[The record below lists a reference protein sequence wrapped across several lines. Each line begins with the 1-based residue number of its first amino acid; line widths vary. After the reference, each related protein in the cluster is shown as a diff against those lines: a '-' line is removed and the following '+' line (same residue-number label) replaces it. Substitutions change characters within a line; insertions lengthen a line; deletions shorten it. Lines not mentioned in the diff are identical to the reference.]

1 VYTGKKWW
9 FTPVPHG
16 KQGARLPEKFRGIFE
31 KKQVVCVEYD
41 DIRGDE
47 EREIF
52 KVMAFPIF
60 PECNLYRKRGTKS

>member
-52 KVMAFPIF
+52 KVNVLPR
-60 PECNLYRKRGTKS
+60 PS